1 MRFYTN
7 VQLIGNQFLVRGVDN
22 GRRFEI
28 RDKEFSPTL
37 FVKSKVDTKY
47 KTLNGDSVDAIQPG
61 SVRDCREFYKT
72 YDEID
77 GFEIYGNDR
86 YIYQYISEKYPED
99 EIKFDISQIKLVTLD
114 IETTAE
120 RGFPDV
126 ESASEEILA
135 ITIQD
140 YTTKEIITWGVK
152 PFVNKQK
159 NVTYHHCHTEHE
171 LLSNFINHWMQ
182 DVPDV
187 VTGWNIQLFDIPYI
201 CKRLDRVLGEKLMKR
216 FSNWGLVT
224 EGKIF
229 IQGREH
235 ITFDVGGLTQLDYL
249 DLYKK
254 FTYKAQESYRLDYI
268 AEVELGQKKLDHSE
282 FDTFKDFYTHGWQK
296 FIEYNIVDVELV
308 DRLEDKMKLIELAI
322 VMAYDAKANYADVF
336 SQVRMWDTI
345 IYNHLRSKNIVPP
358 AIQESKT
365 SKGYEGAYV
374 KDPVVGFHDWI
385 CSFDLN
391 SLYPHLIMQY
401 NISPET
407 MVNHNPNT
415 CSVEKFLSQEA
426 DLSDLKS
433 CTITPNG
440 AMFNTL
446 KRGFL
451 PELMDKLYKERVIY
465 KKKMIEAKKLY
476 QETGDKRLQ
485 NDIAANHNIQ
495 LARKIAL
502 NSAYGAIGNQ
512 YFRYFD
518 VRHAEG
524 ITKAGQLAIR
534 WIERDVNKYLND
546 LMKTKNVS
554 YVVASDTDSIYVKLG
569 AVVDKIFKDKSD
581 IRKIVKVLDKFCEEK
596 LQKEIDRSYDKL
608 AKYTNAYENKMVM
621 KREVIANKGIWT
633 AKKRY
638 ILNVYNEEG
647 VDMKEPKLKIM
658 GIEAVKS
665 STPAPCRVKIKE
677 ALKVIMN
684 KDENALI
691 EFIDEFRN
699 HFRKLRPEQIAYPRS
714 CNNLKKYSSSTD
726 IYQKSTPIHVK
737 GALLYN
743 NLLKKNKLVKY
754 EEIQEGDKI
763 KFVVLKEPN
772 PIREKVISFPARLP
786 KEFNLHDFIDY
797 DEQFDKSFLE
807 PLRFIVNAINWSF
820 EKQATL
826 DNFF

>member
-1 MRFYTN
+1 M
-7 VQLIGNQFLVRGVDN
+7 
-22 GRRFEI
+22 
-28 RDKEFSPTL
+28 
-37 FVKSKVDTKY
+37 
-47 KTLNGDSVDAIQPG
+47 
-61 SVRDCREFYKT
+61 
-72 YDEID
+72 
-77 GFEIYGNDR
+77 
-86 YIYQYISEKYPED
+86 
-99 EIKFDISQIKLVTLD
+99 
-114 IETTAE
+114 
-120 RGFPDV
+120 
-126 ESASEEILA
+126 
-135 ITIQD
+135 
-140 YTTKEIITWGVK
+140 
-152 PFVNKQK
+152 
-159 NVTYHHCHTEHE
+159 
-171 LLSNFINHWMQ
+171 
-182 DVPDV
+182 
-187 VTGWNIQLFDIPYI
+187 
-201 CKRLDRVLGEKLMKR
+201 
-216 FSNWGLVT
+216 
-224 EGKIF
+224 
-229 IQGREH
+229 
-235 ITFDVGGLTQLDYL
+235 
-249 DLYKK
+249 
-254 FTYKAQESYRLDYI
+254 
-268 AEVELGQKKLDHSE
+268 
-282 FDTFKDFYTHGWQK
+282 
-296 FIEYNIVDVELV
+296 
-308 DRLEDKMKLIELAI
+308 
-322 VMAYDAKANYADVF
+322 
-336 SQVRMWDTI
+336 
-345 IYNHLRSKNIVPP
+345 
-358 AIQESKT
+358 
-365 SKGYEGAYV
+365 
-374 KDPVVGFHDWI
+374 
-385 CSFDLN
+385 
-391 SLYPHLIMQY
+391 
-401 NISPET
+401 
-407 MVNHNPNT
+407 
-415 CSVEKFLSQEA
+415 
-426 DLSDLKS
+426 
-433 CTITPNG
+433 
-440 AMFNTL
+440 
-446 KRGFL
+446 
-451 PELMDKLYKERVIY
+451 
-465 KKKMIEAKKLY
+465 Y
-476 QETGDKRLQ
+476 QEPGDKRLL

-534 WIERDVNKYLND
+534 WIERDVNKYLNE

-638 ILNVYNEEG
+638 ILNVYNVEG
-647 VDMKEPKLKIM
+647 VDLKEPKLKIM

-665 STPAPCRVKIKE
+665 STPAPCRIKIKE

-684 KDENALI
+684 KDESSLI
-691 EFIDEFRN
+691 QFIDEFRN

-786 KEFNLHDFIDY
+786 KEFNLHNYIDY

-807 PLRFIVNAINWSF
+807 PLRFIVNAINWNF